1 MIYYQSSE
9 ILNNSEVEEAEKF
22 APLLEVAASQALAL
36 VRPGEDLE
44 LTIVMS
50 NDSELNEL
58 NRQFLGVD
66 APTDVLSFPADELDP
81 DSGILYLGDVI
92 LSLPRAQAQAAA
104 AGHGVDA
111 ELQLLTVHG
120 VLHLL
125 GYDHTGPDDKAA
137 MWSRQAEILTLLG
150 CSIIAPSSE

>member
-9 ILNNSEVEEAEKF
+9 NLTSTETEAAEKF
-22 APLLEVAASQALAL
+22 HLLLESAARQSLDL
-36 VRPGEDLE
+36 IRPGEDLE
-44 LTIVMS
+44 LTIVIS
-50 NDSELNEL
+50 NDDELHEL
-58 NRQFLGVD
+58 NRQYLGVD

-81 DSGILYLGDVI
+81 DSGMLYLGDVI

-104 AGHGVDA
+104 GDHDVET

-125 GYDHTGPDDKAA
+125 GYDHAGATDKAA
-137 MWSRQAEILTLLG
+137 MWSRQADILTLLG
-150 CSIIAPSSE
+150 CPITAPASE

>member
-9 ILNNSEVEEAEKF
+9 TLTSTETEAAGKF
-22 APLLEVAASQALAL
+22 QLLLESAARQSLEL

-44 LTIVMS
+44 LTIVIN
-50 NDSELNEL
+50 NDSELHTL
-58 NRQFLGVD
+58 NRQYLGVD

-81 DSGILYLGDVI
+81 DSGSLYLGDVI

-104 AGHGVDA
+104 GGHGVEA

-125 GYDHTGPDDKAA
+125 GYDHANPRDKAA

-150 CSIIAPSSE
+150 CQITAPASE

>member
-1 MIYYQSSE
+1 MIHYQISE
-9 ILNNSEVEEAEKF
+9 SLDSAEASLAVNF
-22 APLLEVAASQALAL
+22 QPLLESAAEQALAL
-36 VRPGEDLE
+36 IRPGEDLE

-50 NDSELNEL
+50 SDADLHTLNL
-58 NRQFLGVD
+58 QFLGVD
-66 APTDVLSFPADELDP
+66 SPTDVLSFPADELDP
-81 DSGILYLGDVI
+81 DSGGLYLGDVI

-104 AGHGVDA
+104 GGHDTTA

-125 GYDHTGPDDKAA
+125 GYDHAKTSDKTA

-150 CSIIAPSSE
+150 CPITMPSTE